1 MALPYTY
8 CTRIGLGF
16 LAEAC
21 GKRGPASN
29 TATDARAIGDDVAEF
44 SGGRPCRAGL
54 VVGRSMLS
62 INGCPFRLGAL
73 GPTYDLATAHD
84 HGPEAPRVRPLTHT
98 KPPDREAMRPDPCGH
113 TSGPVGHNMFSD
125 CEGNEAAQEGIGR
138 GSEDG
143 EEGAGW
149 PRRAPQLT

>member
-44 SGGRPCRAGL
+44 SGGRPNRASL
-54 VVGRSMLS
+54 VFGRSMLRF
-62 INGCPFRLGAL
+62 NDCLFRLGDIGL
-73 GPTYDLATAHD
+73 GPCRKKIQSPSLSARSIPACRRMRTSK
-84 HGPEAPRVRPLTHT
+84 PRPMSSV
-98 KPPDREAMRPDPCGH
+98 
-113 TSGPVGHNMFSD
+113 
-125 CEGNEAAQEGIGR
+125 
-138 GSEDG
+138 
-143 EEGAGW
+143 
-149 PRRAPQLT
+149 